1 MSLLNGSPTW
11 MYNAGSN
18 FYPHAINQSLR
29 FNAADSSYLNRT
41 PSSTTNRQTSTWSG
55 WVKRSEIQK
64 SGKNDY
70 IFYAGD
76 ASSIDHSLYIYG
88 GTSAVSDQLVWEIYD
103 GNSYY
108 IRSSAKLRDSSSWYH
123 IVAVMDTTNSTAA
136 DRMRLYVNGERI
148 TSLAASANPTQNY
161 NGYINNS
168 SHVHYIGRRGNNYLD
183 GYLAEVNFVDGTAYD
198 PTSFGQTKEGIWIP
212 KEYTGSHGTNG
223 FYCKFV
229 SGAIGTDSSGN
240 GNNFTHTPGNTS
252 RNRST
257 PDTPTN
263 NFCLIP
269 TTNNQSI
276 LAKEHQGMRLN
287 TTRTGYWDGAYGSFS
302 VKSGKW
308 YYEVQMNETA
318 GDNFRVIPGWKQEPE
333 QEEIVFNRLGHSGDP
348 LGVSNSQQF
357 GNSGHYAYLPWSTQF
372 VGNGGYTGTKAAA
385 SKGDVLNVAVD
396 FDNNKIYFG
405 LNGTYAAND
414 GGTDGDPANG
424 TNESLSGL
432 YNNGKFYSPSVLLR
446 NDNNAGSNS
455 VRFNFGHDRSFG
467 ANLSLGTSYADENG
481 FGEFRYAV
489 PSGFLSLCSQNLPN
503 PATVADPLEEE
514 QSSDYFVTTLYT
526 GTNSTNEK
534 NIGFAPDLLWFKHR
548 NGGSDHVI
556 YDSIRGAN
564 SGIVPNNANAQNT
577 SANSSQDLMS
587 FDNDGFTVGVGSQF
601 GSVNSPGHTIA
612 AWAWKGGGTASSNSN
627 GSITSSVSAN
637 TDAGFSVVS
646 YTGNG
651 GSSAT
656 VGHGLTQA
664 PDCIWLKHRTAG
676 EGWVSFWNTP
686 DMGPTKFLGFNSTG
700 AAATSS
706 GEWNN
711 TAPTN
716 TVFTIGNQGR
726 VNTNTATYIAYCFH
740 NVDGYCKV
748 GEYRG
753 NANADGPTIN
763 CGFRPAWILIRRTAS
778 GSDWCIYDSKRL
790 GYNVDNNLQ
799 RIAAGSEQT
808 DDDIDIYSTG
818 FKLRRSST
826 NFNGSGNAHV
836 YIAFSEQALKYA
848 NAR

>member
-1 MSLLNGSPTW
+1 MSLNGSPKW
-11 MYNAGSN
+11 MYNAGAE
-18 FYPHAINQSLR
+18 FYDYTIDQSLR
-29 FNAADSSYLNRT
+29 FNAADSPRLLDTSVPSSGNRRKFT
-41 PSSTTNRQTSTWSG
+41 FSFWVKLSTTNRLYDVCIGAGGSGSYPSAIIGFHNQRLTYKDYRHPSYTSEVNST
-55 WVKRSEIQK
+55 QK
-64 SGKNDY
+64 
-70 IFYAGD
+70 F
-76 ASSIDHSLYIYG
+76 
-88 GTSAVSDQLVWEIYD
+88 
-103 GNSYY
+103 
-108 IRSSAKLRDSSSWYH
+108 RDNSSWYH
-123 IVAVMDTTNSTAA
+123 VVVAVDTTQATASN
-136 DRMRLYVNGERI
+136 RVKMYVNGNQI
-148 TSLAASANPTQNY
+148 TAFDTASYPSQNY
-161 NGYINNS
+161 DTLFQDGTSGNEPL
-168 SHVHYIGRRGNNYLD
+168 IGFAPGFDYMD
-183 GYLAEVNFVDGTAYD
+183 GYLAEVHNVDNAQLS
-198 PTSFGQTKEGIWIP
+198 PTDFGELKEGIWIP
-212 KEYTGSHGTNG
+212 KEYTGSYGTTG
-223 FYCKFV
+223 YYFKFV
-229 SGAIGTDSSGN
+229 AGAEGTDSSGN
-240 GNNFTHTPGNTS
+240 GHDMVHTPGNTS
-252 RNRST
+252 RNRPT
-257 PDTPTN
+257 QDTPTN

-269 TTNNQSI
+269 YSNNPTL

-287 TTRTGYWDGAYGSFS
+287 TSRTGYWDGAYGNFA

-318 GDNFRVIPGWKQEPE
+318 GDNFRSIPGWKQAPE
-333 QEEIVFNRLGHSGDP
+333 EANLVFNRLGTSGDP
-348 LGVSNSQQF
+348 IGASALGNT
-357 GNSGHYAYLPWSTQF
+357 GHYAYLPWATQF
-372 VGNGGYTGTKAAA
+372 AGNGGYTGTKAAA

-396 FDNNKIYFG
+396 FDNNKIWFG

-432 YNNGKFYSPSVLLR
+432 LNNGKFYSPSVLLR
-446 NDNNAGSNS
+446 NDSSAGSNS

-467 ANLSLGTSYADENG
+467 ANLSLGTSYADQNG

-489 PSGFLSLCSQNLPN
+489 PSGFLALCSQNLPN
-503 PATVADPLEEE
+503 PATVADPLKDE
-514 QSSDYFVTTLYT
+514 QPLDYFVTTLYT

-564 SGIVPNNANAQNT
+564 SGLVPNNANGQNT

-587 FDNDGFTVGVGSQF
+587 FDNDCFTVGVGSQF
-601 GSVNSPGHTIA
+601 GSVNSSGHTIA

-664 PDCIWLKHRTAG
+664 PDCIWLKHRTTG

-700 AAATSS
+700 AASTSS

-726 VNTNTATYIAYCFH
+726 VNTNNNTYIAYCFH

-836 YIAFSEQALKYA
+836 YIAFAEQPFKYA
-848 NAR
+848 TAR

>member
-1 MSLLNGSPTW
+1 MSLNGSPKW
-11 MYNAGSN
+11 MYNAGAD
-18 FYPHAINQSLR
+18 FYPHKINQSLR
-29 FNAADSSYLNRT
+29 FNSPDNANVKRDITSSSNRKT
-41 PSSTTNRQTSTWSG
+41 WTWSA
-55 WVKRSEIQK
+55 WVKR
-64 SGKNDY
+64 G
-70 IFYAGD
+70 
-76 ASSIDHSLYIYG
+76 SLG
-88 GTSAVSDQLVWEIYD
+88 SDQYLFDD
-103 GNSYY
+103 GRTSSKSSFNFDTNDRLYVQLFDSNA
-108 IRSSAKLRDSSSWYH
+108 SSAKYKLTNQRFRDCSSWYH
-123 IVAVMDTTNSTAA
+123 FVWRVDTTQATAE
-136 DRMRLYVNGERI
+136 DRSRVYVNGTQIISWNTEQNVNQNADSTI
-148 TSLAASANPTQNY
+148 NQSGNDHLIGKYGGNTSRMFD
-161 NGYINNS
+161 GYI
-168 SHVHYIGRRGNNYLD
+168 
-183 GYLAEVNFVDGTAYD
+183 AETNFVDGLSLD
-198 PTSFGQTKEGIWIP
+198 PTYFGETKENIWIP
-212 KEYTGSHGTNG
+212 KEYTGSYGTNG
-223 FYCKFV
+223 FYLKYV
-229 SGAIGTDSSGN
+229 AGAEGTDSSGN

-252 RNRST
+252 RNRAVQDS
-257 PDTPTN
+257 PTN
-263 NFCLIP
+263 NFCVMP
-269 TTNNQSI
+269 YTNNPTI
-276 LAKEHQGMRLN
+276 LSKEHQGMRLN
-287 TTRTGYWDGAYGSFS
+287 TSRTGYWDGAYGSFS

-318 GDNFRVIPGWKQEPE
+318 GDAFRVVPGWKQAPDEDSK
-333 QEEIVFNRLGHSGDP
+333 VFNRLGTSADPFGTSNTGD
-348 LGVSNSQQF
+348 F
-357 GNSGHYAYLPWSTQF
+357 GNLGHYAFPPWNATF
-372 VGNGGYTGTKAAA
+372 FGNGGYTGTKSAA

-432 YNNGKFYSPSVLLR
+432 LNNGKFYSPSVCLR

-455 VRFNFGHDRSFG
+455 ARFNFGSDRSFG
-467 ANLSLGTSYADENG
+467 ANLSLGTAYADENG
-481 FGEFRYAV
+481 FGEFRYSV
-489 PSGFLSLCSQNLPN
+489 PSGFLSLCSENLPN
-503 PATVADPLEEE
+503 PEVDPNDEENPT
-514 QSSDYFVTTLYT
+514 DYFVTTLYT
-526 GTNSTNEK
+526 GTNTTNEK

-556 YDSIRGAN
+556 YDTIRGAN
-564 SGIVPNNANAQNT
+564 SGLSPNNANGQNT

-612 AWAWKGGGTASSNSN
+612 SWAWKGGGTAVSNSN

-664 PDCIWLKHRTAG
+664 PDCIWGKHRTAG

-686 DMGPTKFLGFNSTG
+686 AMGPTKTMAFNSTG

-726 VNTNTATYIAYCFH
+726 VNTNNAAYIMYCFH

-799 RIAAGSEQT
+799 RIAAASEQT

-826 NFNGSGNAHV
+826 NFNGSGQAHV
-836 YIAFSEQALKYA
+836 YIAFAEQPFRYVT
-848 NAR
+848 AR